1 MKKWKC
7 TICNYI
13 HEGEEPPVRCPVCRV
28 PASKFVLI
36 EPSRDEADALKL
48 KELEREIAEQELIVE
63 ANKSKIVKM
72 YEMLQRFLV
81 KQHAHPISVHF
92 PNGVLPVAVIMFV
105 LSLILKIEILS
116 TVGFANIFFVMLT
129 LPFVLFAGHVE
140 WVKKYNRAMTSLFK
154 IKIIAAIITTTTCV
168 ISVLWSMIDPCVL
181 SSSLSWLFILLNIV
195 MLGSAGVAGHLGG
208 KLVFKD

>member
-13 HEGEEPPVRCPVCRV
+13 HEGEEPPAKCPVCRA

-36 EPSRDEADALKL
+36 EPSPDEAGALKL
-48 KELEREIAEQELIVE
+48 KELEKQIAEQKLIVE
-63 ANKSKIVKM
+63 ANKSKAVKM
-72 YEMLQRFLV
+72 YEVLQRFLV

-92 PNGVLPVAVIMFV
+92 PNGVLPLAVILFV
-105 LSLILKIEILS
+105 LSLILKSEILL

-129 LPFVLFAGHVE
+129 LPFVLFTGYTE
-140 WVKKYNRAMTSLFK
+140 WFKKYNRAMTPLFQ
-154 IKIIAAIITTTTCV
+154 IKIIAAIVTTTTCV
-168 ISVLWSMIDPCVL
+168 FNVLWYIIDPCVL
-181 SSSLSWLFILLNIV
+181 SSSLSWLFILLNIA